1 MSAEV
6 MNSYERTEDGRLS
19 GKREGTGIMAGKEA
33 AERDV

>member
-1 MSAEV
+1 

-19 GKREGTGIMAGKEA
+19 GKREGTSIMAGKEA